1 MQGLKTLKHN
11 SNASNDRK
19 GKKKEHQVIMTKRV
33 LSILVTQANVFCFF
47 LFLKNR
53 DHDDRSSQQGERS
66 VLIRRGISKRKR
78 RKVRLLSSVETMH
91 GDNETGAREKYEAYT
106 R

>member
-1 MQGLKTLKHN
+1 MF
-11 SNASNDRK
+11 
-19 GKKKEHQVIMTKRV
+19 
-33 LSILVTQANVFCFF
+33 FCFF

-53 DHDDRSSQQGERS
+53 DHDDSSQQGERS